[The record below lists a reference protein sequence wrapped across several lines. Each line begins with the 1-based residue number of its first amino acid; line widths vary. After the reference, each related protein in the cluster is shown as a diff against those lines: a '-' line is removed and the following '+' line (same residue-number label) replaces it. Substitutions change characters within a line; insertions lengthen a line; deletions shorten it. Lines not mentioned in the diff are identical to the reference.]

1 MVPTLSLQR
10 SLPCHGLAPK
20 EGAGAAGAIQ
30 AQTLSLSSRCPF
42 GWTEPLSKR
51 HHSSTSQV
59 RAREQRAQL
68 CMLVLT
74 TCSIQGSTAA
84 PLPRELRK
92 RQAGRWSGRGGPL
105 MEAKGKGIGS
115 ESARD
120 PRTSEETKVHNQC
133 RQNRKIQ

>member
-1 MVPTLSLQR
+1 MFPTLSLQR

-68 CMLVLT
+68 RMLVLT
-74 TCSIQGSTAA
+74 TGVPYKGQQQPHFHGSC
-84 PLPRELRK
+84 
-92 RQAGRWSGRGGPL
+92 GRGRQG
-105 MEAKGKGIGS
+105 GGVG
-115 ESARD
+115 
-120 PRTSEETKVHNQC
+120 EEDS
-133 RQNRKIQ
+133 